1 MTLDAARMLG
11 AAEAETGLDDYG
23 DPTLPQ
29 RFAVVVDHLNSL
41 AMDADGQRRAAQ
53 VCRWLLTSRLELI
66 EDRNR
71 YPIGDEVIEAPMFVT
86 GEPRSGTTLMHALM
100 SVDPRARALRFWEVM
115 YPSPPPGLVGSS
127 ADANEARRER
137 ADADWREINAKMP
150 KWLHSHP
157 YNDMLGDGLPE
168 DERTWAFDF
177 RVLTPTAWWRVP
189 MQSVVGGLPTD
200 ATAQY
205 RLHKAMLQQ
214 LQYGRPRKRW
224 VLKGFHGFR
233 LEELFD
239 TYPDARMV
247 WLHRD
252 PVQVAASRTM
262 MMADIAEGI
271 VGPVDLLAEA
281 KKHLEMTRASVAN
294 TMTNPLVDDP
304 RILHVRYTDFIADQV
319 ATVRRY
325 YTFCGRELTA
335 EAESAMRTYLANN
348 RGDRYG
354 KFRYSTQLLIDIGED
369 LDALHAEFRPFR
381 ERFGVAIE
389 NRG

>member
-1 MTLDAARMLG
+1 VTAGLDAAELLR
-11 AAEAETGLDDYG
+11 AAEAETGLHDYG
-23 DPTLPQ
+23 DPTLPR
-29 RFAVVVDHLNSL
+29 RFATAVDHLN
-41 AMDADGQRRAAQ
+41 AIGMDADGTAQAAQ
-53 VCRWLLTSRLELI
+53 VCRWLLTSRLEFI

-71 YPIGDEVIEAPMFVT
+71 YPVGDEVVDAPMFVT

-100 SVDPRARALRFWEVM
+100 SVDPHARPLRFWEVM
-115 YPSPPPGLVGSS
+115 YPSPPPGLAGP
-127 ADANEARRER
+127 DDERRAR

-177 RVLTPTAWWRVP
+177 RVMTPTAWWRVP
-189 MQSVVGGLPTD
+189 MQSLVGGLATD
-200 ATAQY
+200 ARAQY
-205 RLHKAMLQQ
+205 WIHKAMLQQ
-214 LQYGRPRKRW
+214 LQYNRPRKYW

-233 LEELFD
+233 LQEMFE
-239 TYPDARMV
+239 TYPDAALV

-262 MMADIAEGI
+262 MMADIAEGM
-271 VGPVDLLAEA
+271 VGPVDLHALA
-281 KKHLEMTRASVAN
+281 KMHLELTRAGVAN
-294 TMTNPLVDDP
+294 TMSNPMVDDP

-319 ATVRRY
+319 GTVERY
-325 YTFCGRELTA
+325 YRFCGRVLTP
-335 EAESAMRTYLANN
+335 EAESAMRDYLANN
-348 RGDRYG
+348 RGDRHG
-354 KFRYSTQLLIDIGED
+354 KFRYSTQLLVDIGED

-389 NRG
+389 NRA

>member
-1 MTLDAARMLG
+1 MNARLDAAELLG
-11 AAEAETGLDDYG
+11 AAQTETGLHDYG
-23 DPTLPQ
+23 DPTLPE
-29 RFAVVVDHLNSL
+29 RFTVAIEHLNGL
-41 AMDADGQRRAAQ
+41 GMDADGVREAAQ
-53 VCRWLLTSRLELI
+53 VCRWLLTSRLEFI

-71 YPIGDEVIEAPMFVT
+71 YPIGDEVIDAPMFVT

-100 SVDPRARALRFWEVM
+100 SVDPHARALRFWEVM
-115 YPSPPPGLVGSS
+115 YPSPPPGLASP
-127 ADANEARRER
+127 DDDRRER
-137 ADADWREINAKMP
+137 ADADWREINVKMP

-157 YNDMLGDGLPE
+157 YNDMLGNGLPE

-177 RVLTPTAWWRVP
+177 RVMTPTAWWRVP
-189 MQSVVGGLPTD
+189 MQSLVGGLATD
-200 ATAQY
+200 PAAQY
-205 RLHKAMLQQ
+205 RLHRAMLQQ
-214 LQYGRPRKRW
+214 LQYERPRKYW

-233 LEELFD
+233 LKEMFD
-239 TYPDARMV
+239 AYPDATLV

-262 MMADIAEGI
+262 MMADIMDGI

-281 KKHLEMTRASVAN
+281 KKHLEMTRAGVAN
-294 TMTNPLVDDP
+294 TMNNPLVDDP
-304 RILHVRYTDFIADQV
+304 RILHLRYADFIADPV
-319 ATVRRY
+319 ATVQRY
-325 YTFCGRELTA
+325 YAFCGRTVTH
-335 EAESAMRTYLANN
+335 EAESAMRAYLANN

>member
-1 MTLDAARMLG
+1 MTAGLDADALL
-11 AAEAETGLDDYG
+11 AAATAETGLADYG
-23 DPTLPQ
+23 DPTLPE
-29 RFAVVVDHLNSL
+29 RFAVAVEHLNSL
-41 AMDADGQRRAAQ
+41 GMDGSGVAAAAQ
-53 VCRWLLTSRLELI
+53 ACRWLLTSRLEFI

-71 YPIGDEVIEAPMFVT
+71 YPIADEVIAAPMFVT

-100 SVDPRARALRFWEVM
+100 SVDPDARALRFWEVM
-115 YPSPPPGLVGSS
+115 YPSPPPGLAGP
-127 ADANEARRER
+127 DDPRREQ

-177 RVLTPTAWWRVP
+177 RVMTPTAWWRVP
-189 MQSVVGGLPTD
+189 MQSLVGGLATD
-200 ATAQY
+200 ARAQY

-214 LQYGRPRKRW
+214 LQYRRPRKYW

-233 LEELFD
+233 LEEMFE
-239 TYPDARMV
+239 TYPDATLV

-271 VGPVDLLAEA
+271 VGPVDLHAEA
-281 KKHLEMTRASVAN
+281 KKHLELTRASIAN
-294 TMTNPLVDDP
+294 TMSNPMVDDP

-325 YTFCGRELTA
+325 YAFSGRELTA
-335 EAESAMRTYLANN
+335 QAESAMRDYLTNN
-348 RGDRYG
+348 RGDRHG
-354 KFRYSTQLLIDIGED
+354 KFRYSTQLLVDIGEN
-369 LDALHAEFRPFR
+369 LDALHEEFRPFR
-381 ERFGVAIE
+381 ERFGVEIE
-389 NRG
+389 NRA

>member
-1 MTLDAARMLG
+1 VTLDAAELL
-11 AAEAETGLDDYG
+11 ASATAETGLSDYG

-29 RFAVVVDHLNSL
+29 RFTVAVDHLNALGMDL
-41 AMDADGQRRAAQ
+41 AGVAAAAE
-53 VCRWLLTSRLELI
+53 VCRWLLTSRLEFL

-71 YPIGDEVIEAPMFVT
+71 YPIAAEVVAAPMFVT

-100 SVDPRARALRFWEVM
+100 AVDPDARALRFWEVM
-115 YPSPPPGLVGSS
+115 YPSPPPGLNDG
-127 ADANEARRER
+127 DDARRAR
-137 ADADWREINAKMP
+137 ADDEWREINAKMP

-177 RVLTPTAWWRVP
+177 RVMTPTAWWRVP
-189 MQSVVGGLPTD
+189 MQSLVGGLATD
-200 ATAQY
+200 PTAQY

-214 LQYGRPRKRW
+214 LQYLRPRKYW

-233 LEELFD
+233 LAEMFAA
-239 TYPDARMV
+239 YPDATLV

-262 MMADIAEGI
+262 MMADIAEGMF
-271 VGPVDLLAEA
+271 GPADLHALA
-281 KKHLEMTRASVAN
+281 KTHLDLTRAGVAN
-294 TMTNPLVDDP
+294 TLSNPMVDDP
-304 RILHVRYTDFIADQV
+304 RILHVRYSDFVADQV
-319 ATVRRY
+319 ETVRRY
-325 YTFCGRELTA
+325 YEFSGRELTLG
-335 EAESAMRTYLANN
+335 AESAMRSYLADN
-348 RGDRYG
+348 RGDRHG
-354 KFRYSTQLLIDIGED
+354 TFRYSTQLLVDIGEN

-381 ERFGVAIE
+381 DRFGVEIE

>member
-1 MTLDAARMLG
+1 MSEQLDAAEMLG
-11 AAEAETGLDDYG
+11 EAEAETGLHNYG
-23 DPTLPQ
+23 DPTLPE
-29 RFAVVVDHLNSL
+29 RFAVAVDHLNSL
-41 AMDADGQRRAAQ
+41 GMNADGRSQAVQ
-53 VCRWLLTSRLELI
+53 VCRWLLTSRLEFI

-71 YPIGDEVIEAPMFVT
+71 YPIGDEVVEAPMFVT

-100 SVDPRARALRFWEVM
+100 SVDPHSRALRFWEVM
-115 YPSPPPGLVGSS
+115 YPSPPPGVAA
-127 ADANEARRER
+127 ADDDRRDR

-177 RVLTPTAWWRVP
+177 RVMTPTAWWRVP
-189 MQSVVGGLPTD
+189 MQSLVGGLATD
-200 ATAQY
+200 PAAQY

-214 LQYGRPRKRW
+214 LQYNRSRKCW

-233 LEELFD
+233 LTEMFE
-239 TYPDARMV
+239 TYPDAFMV

-262 MMADIAEGI
+262 MMVDIMDGI
-271 VGPVDLLAEA
+271 VGSVDLHAEA
-281 KKHLEMTRASVAN
+281 KKHLEMTRASIAN
-294 TMTNPLVDDP
+294 TMSNPLVDDP
-304 RILHVRYTDFIADQV
+304 RILHIRYADFIADPV
-319 ATVRRY
+319 ATVQRY
-325 YTFCGRELTA
+325 YTFCGRELTP
-335 EAESAMRTYLANN
+335 EAEPAMRAYLANN

-354 KFRYSTQLLIDIGED
+354 KFMYSAQLLIDIGED

-381 ERFGVAIE
+381 ERFGVEIE
-389 NRG
+389 KRA

>member
-1 MTLDAARMLG
+1 VTLDAAELL
-11 AAEAETGLDDYG
+11 AAATAETGLSDYG

-29 RFAVVVDHLNSL
+29 RFSVAVDHLNAL
-41 AMDADGQRRAAQ
+41 GMDVAGVAAAAE
-53 VCRWLLTSRLELI
+53 VCRWLLTSRLEFL
-66 EDRNR
+66 EDRHR
-71 YPIGDEVIEAPMFVT
+71 YPIDAEVVAAPMFVT

-100 SVDPRARALRFWEVM
+100 SVDPDARALRFWEVM
-115 YPSPPPGLVGSS
+115 YPSPPPGLTDG
-127 ADANEARRER
+127 DDARRAR
-137 ADADWREINAKMP
+137 ADDDWREINAKMP

-177 RVLTPTAWWRVP
+177 RVMTPTAWWRVP
-189 MQSVVGGLPTD
+189 MQSLVGGLATD

-214 LQYGRPRKRW
+214 LQYRRPRRYW

-233 LEELFD
+233 LTEIFAA
-239 TYPDARMV
+239 YPDATLV

-262 MMADIAEGI
+262 MMADIADGMF
-271 VGPVDLLAEA
+271 GAADLHALA
-281 KKHLEMTRASVAN
+281 KMHLDLTRAGVAN
-294 TMTNPLVDDP
+294 TMSNPMVDDP
-304 RILHVRYTDFIADQV
+304 RILHVRYSDFVADQV
-319 ATVRRY
+319 ETVRRY
-325 YTFCGRELTA
+325 YEFSGRELTPR
-335 EAESAMRTYLANN
+335 AESAMRNYLADN
-348 RGDRYG
+348 RGDRHG
-354 KFRYSTQLLIDIGED
+354 KFRYSTQLLVDIGEN

-381 ERFGVAIE
+381 DRFGVEIE